1 MQDFEGVPD
10 LPAAVDDDFITTQGM
25 FPQPASRPSTMTGF
39 VAVTKLFR
47 IMSECL
53 YRHRMIKHRPYG
65 VDSRRNP
72 SDEFG
77 ETMDWI
83 EHANNRIANIFDELP
98 EVLRCGKPLN
108 EVSAGLGDD
117 DRAVFGM
124 QRANVIITIASIKFA
139 LVSRCVCGVDEW
151 SGEADYVGGCVC

>member
-25 FPQPASRPSTMTGF
+25 FPQPASRPSTMMGF

-65 VDSRRNP
+65 VGRNAG
-72 SDEFG
+72 DEFE

-83 EHANNRIANIFDELP
+83 EAANVRIANIFDELP
-98 EVLRCGKPLN
+98 EVLRGSKPLTDG
-108 EVSAGLGDD
+108 SSGLGDD
-117 DRAVFGM
+117 ERAVFGM

-139 LVSRCVCGVDEW
+139 LVSPRSW
-151 SGEADYVGGCVC
+151 